1 MGTSTAGRVGPW
13 TLVERLGWSTWSA
26 IDDRGAPVA
35 LRIGDDA
42 VHERRALEALAA
54 LDEPGL
60 VRLAGTFDDGTTT
73 AIGTRFVDGPTLAT
87 RRLDWR
93 SAATALLPVAAA
105 LAAVHAAG
113 WVHGDVAATNV
124 VLGESGGVLVDL
136 ASARPADRSGATGTP
151 GSVAPEVAAG
161 VPVTPAAEV
170 FALAAVAAEV
180 VGTVADVLRPALDSD
195 PSARPSMAELAEV
208 LRAVSTPPPVDAR
221 TRVTRDYGPR
231 PPLPPAPA
239 TTRRGR
245 APALAGATAIVVVA
259 MALWPRGAP
268 RDSMAPATCPTV
280 DAPLAGDPD
289 GDGCDAGAEWS
300 DGVLTIALEP
310 GRPAS
315 RVAVGAPGDVVVLGD
330 WDCDGVD
337 TPAAYR
343 PSTGAVTAWDA
354 WPDGRAAVV
363 PAEVR
368 RAEPHGAA
376 GVESSGGCDHVVV
389 RVAR

>member
-1 MGTSTAGRVGPW
+1 MGTSTARRVGPW
-13 TLVERLGWSTWSA
+13 TLVERLGPSTWSA
-26 IDDRGAPVA
+26 VDDLGVPAAVR
-35 LRIGDDA
+35 LGDDA
-42 VHERRALEALAA
+42 DPERRALEALGH

-60 VRLAGTFDDGTTT
+60 VRLAGSFHDGTTAAT
-73 AIGTRFVDGPTLAT
+73 ATSFVDGPTLAT

-93 SAATALLPVAAA
+93 SAAAALRPVAAA

-113 WVHGDVAATNV
+113 WVHGDVAATNI

-180 VGTVADVLRPALDSD
+180 VGTVPDVLRPALDHD
-195 PSARPSMAELAEV
+195 PSARPSMAELAEA
-208 LRAVSTPPPVDAR
+208 LRAASTAPAVDPR
-221 TRVTRDYGPR
+221 SRVTQDYGPR
-231 PPLPPAPA
+231 PPVPTQPAVPA
-239 TTRRGR
+239 RRR
-245 APALAGATAIVVVA
+245 TPALAGAVGVVA
-259 MALWPRGAP
+259 VAVALWPRGAP
-268 RDSMAPATCPTV
+268 GVSTGPATCPTV
-280 DAPLAGDPD
+280 EAPLTGDPD
-289 GDGCDAGAEWS
+289 GDGCDVGAQWS
-300 DGVLTIALEP
+300 DGVLTIALDA
-310 GRPAS
+310 GGPAS
-315 RVAVGAPGDVVVLGD
+315 RVAVGAPGDVVLLGD

-343 PSTGAVTAWDA
+343 PSTGAVTTWDG
-354 WPDGRAAVV
+354 WPTAGAAVV
-363 PAEVR
+363 PADVR

-376 GVESSGGCDHVVV
+376 GIGTAGGCDHVVV